1 MPNISYIKKGE
12 GDIVLLLHGW
22 GQNKEIMLP
31 LIEEMKNKYTCVLI
45 DMPGFGETE
54 FHDFNTISEYTEYI
68 RLFLEK
74 NKILPKYIIGHSFGG
89 KVAVDYYL
97 KYGDIDKIVVVSSPL
112 LKPTRG
118 LKYYYKVFKYKI
130 KKKLKIKQSNEGS
143 SDYKNCKD
151 NMKKFFVKVVN
162 THYNKEVSKIKI
174 PVLLIWGDKD
184 KQVPINKAVKLH
196 KKIKTNKLI
205 ILNGGHFAHLE
216 NIEFTRLN
224 INDFL
229 RRKNYD

>member
-1 MPNISYIKKGE
+1 MPNISYIKEGE
-12 GDIVLLLHGW
+12 GEIVLLLHGW
-22 GQNKEIMLP
+22 GQNKEMMLP
-31 LIEEMKNKYTCVLI
+31 LIEDMKKKYTCVAI
-45 DMPGFGETE
+45 DMPGFGETK
-54 FHDFNTISEYTEYI
+54 FNDFNTISEYTEYI
-68 RLFLEK
+68 RMFLKE
-74 NKILPKYIIGHSFGG
+74 NDILPKYIIGHSFGG

-97 KYGDIDKIVVVSSPL
+97 KYKDIEKMAVISSPL

-118 LKYYYKVFKYKI
+118 LRYYYKILKYKL
-130 KKKLKIKQSNEGS
+130 KKKLKIRQSNVGS

-162 THYNKEVSKIKI
+162 THYNKDIFKIKI
-174 PVLLIWGDKD
+174 PVLLLWGNKD
-184 KQVPINKAVKLH
+184 KQVPLNKAKKLH
-196 KKIKTNKLI
+196 KKLKRNKLV

-216 NIEFTRLN
+216 NIEFTKLN